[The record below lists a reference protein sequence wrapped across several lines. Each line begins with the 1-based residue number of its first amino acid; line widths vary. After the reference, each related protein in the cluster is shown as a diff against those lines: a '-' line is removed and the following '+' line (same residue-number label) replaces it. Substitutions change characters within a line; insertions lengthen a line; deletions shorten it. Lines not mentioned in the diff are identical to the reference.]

1 MLPQR
6 ARPRRPVQHQERRR
20 EAAPGSMENRKRG
33 FTTSLLRERGWLER
47 ISGSNVASPA
57 KGSRHGKLSSF
68 HPVEQRLH
76 AGRERHAAAAA
87 IGGHALI
94 RGETR
99 FVTTNPQEQEIS
111 RARSLKCPIEVEA
124 LRAAASPAPQTKNP
138 AFPPGFYLNPSNP
151 FRRLRPPRQRR
162 RHRLRH
168 PPRRLRRQFRSPRS
182 WRHGAGSWLVG
193 SRFP

>member
-1 MLPQR
+1 MKEKQR
-6 ARPRRPVQHQERRR
+6 CQVPLETAGRLYDKPAPRTRMAGTDFRLKRRLSSKGVAAWKTFFFSSCRAASARSWRASRCCCGHWSACPDVRGNPVRQHE
-20 EAAPGSMENRKRG
+20 PGS
-33 FTTSLLRERGWLER
+33 S
-47 ISGSNVASPA
+47 
-57 KGSRHGKLSSF
+57 
-68 HPVEQRLH
+68 
-76 AGRERHAAAAA
+76 
-87 IGGHALI
+87 
-94 RGETR
+94 
-99 FVTTNPQEQEIS
+99 PQEQEIS

-124 LRAAASPAPQTKNP
+124 RRAAASPAPQTKNP

-182 WRHGAGSWLVG
+182 WRHGAGSWRVG